1 MGSGHYKSKATEY
14 LEERKKKVEV
24 TKITFRND
32 LLSKAQKKLLETTDA
47 APENG
52 DNTTLNDGACPKPL
66 ISSFRMPKAKVE
78 EKAQNDKKP
87 PLSAFFKFGTKSD
100 SDGCNGDESQL
111 ESVFSSF
118 MSKNSGKKEKNEETA
133 NPNWCDDPTDSIP
146 PTDTPTQQLSESSN
160 HVHAKSATE
169 EGSVAD
175 LTNSKEGASSIA
187 LPQSDPKATVGMAE
201 SPSNQETDG
210 GDDPQKESFFGKIAK
225 TNDKEKSGDEEVHDE
240 STFSMKCISL
250 L

>member
-1 MGSGHYKSKATEY
+1 
-14 LEERKKKVEV
+14 
-24 TKITFRND
+24 
-32 LLSKAQKKLLETTDA
+32 
-47 APENG
+47 
-52 DNTTLNDGACPKPL
+52 
-66 ISSFRMPKAKVE
+66 MPKAKVA

-87 PLSAFFKFGTKSD
+87 VSAFFRFVTKSD

-118 MSKNSGKKEKNEETA
+118 MSKNSGKREKNEETA
-133 NPNWCDDPTDSIP
+133 NPSWCDDPTDSIP

-175 LTNSKEGASSIA
+175 LTNSKEGASSKA
-187 LPQSDPKATVGMAE
+187 LPGMAE
-201 SPSNQETDG
+201 SSSNQETDG